1 MRFRLPNI
9 DNFSFWLGIILASL
23 VWWVISMLRP
33 AFQQLR
39 TNFRLRQAENKQK
52 KNAFNSIEEHYRQM
66 ILIQAQGLH
75 LAAPL
80 FSLDEILEPPLLLA
94 PPPRVEPGLPLNNE
108 DIVDVTIPYLPAWP
122 ELASIYQAPTLTLS
136 EALSGNSDIVLVGQ
150 TGMGKTV
157 ALASLASRLARK
169 EPQEGLPPDTIPFL
183 IHVADLDLPIKKD
196 NLLNGLIDFVAEK
209 APVFDLPRIPDF
221 IRRVFSEG
229 KALLL
234 LDGTDELTPDGLK
247 NAVDFIR
254 AIKRTYPKTRMI
266 TTASSEYLDG
276 LVSLNFIPFALSA
289 WSSDQR
295 VTFLE
300 KWGDLWKQ
308 HVAVETWAQSSDQVD
323 PLLLNGWLIGDNRA
337 STPLEF
343 TLKVWA
349 AYAGD
354 IRGPCL
360 IDALDAHVRRLT
372 PANAPREA
380 LESLALQVNLAAE
393 PIFDP
398 RKAREWVKS
407 FEPNEPEPIEDPV
420 QVENKDA
427 KPGKKDQKD
436 QPKSPSLGLITKMAE
451 SGLLSQHRNNHM
463 RFMHPIF
470 GGFLAGRLLAGY
482 TDAVLEQPPWIG
494 KYLAMQ
500 FLAAQGDATSLSNA
514 LVSQIDRPLSRNLL
528 IVARWLRDAPM
539 QAAWRGQAMAKL
551 AELMRQNG
559 QPLGLRGQALAAFV
573 RCGDPGSVVLF
584 RQLLSSQDPELL
596 QLAALGSG
604 ALRDVKSTEMLASL
618 LNHPSPNVQRAACLG
633 LASIGTT
640 AAMDALASALLHGD
654 ESLRR
659 FAAEAMSIHP
669 GEGHKML
676 REGAGMKEDL
686 NVRRAVAF
694 GLGRIRR
701 PWADE
706 LLNQIQLEDDQWVVR
721 NAALEMLE
729 DRRKPNTH
737 IPRRIPP
744 PSESPW
750 LIAFAGKQ
758 GLGISPDVP
767 PTDLLLLALKSEDLE
782 VRLAALPYLRMLPKE
797 GVFGALYQAMYAG
810 EPELREAVFQTISEM
825 AARGVDVPDPVQFG
839 VGY

>member
-39 TNFRLRQAENKQK
+39 TNFRARQAEKKQK
-52 KNAFNSIEEHYRQM
+52 KHTFDSIEEHYRQM
-66 ILIQAQGLH
+66 LLIQAQGLH

-80 FSLDEILEPPLLLA
+80 FSLDEIIEPPRLLA
-94 PPPRVEPGLPLNNE
+94 PPPRVEPGLPLFNE
-108 DIVDVTIPYLPAWP
+108 DIVDVTVPYLPAWP
-122 ELASIYQAPTLTLS
+122 ELAAIYQAPTLTLS

-157 ALASLASRLARK
+157 ALASLASRLARR

-183 IHVADLDLPIKKD
+183 IHIADLDLPIKKD
-196 NLLNGLIDFVAEK
+196 NPLNGLIDFVAEK

-295 VTFLE
+295 VAFLE

-323 PLLLNGWLIGDNRA
+323 PLLLNGWLIGDSRV

-354 IRGPCL
+354 IRGPSL
-360 IDALDAHVRRLT
+360 IDALDTHVRRLT
-372 PANAPREA
+372 PLNTPREA

-407 FEPNEPEPIEDPV
+407 FEPNEPEPIEEPV
-420 QVENKDA
+420 QLENKET

-470 GGFLAGRLLAGY
+470 GGFLAGRLLAIY

-514 LVSQIDRPLSRNLL
+514 LVSQMDRPLSRNLL
-528 IVARWLRDAPM
+528 IVGRWLRDAPI

-551 AELMRQNG
+551 AELLQQNG

-573 RCGDPGSVVLF
+573 RCGDPGSFVLF
-584 RQLLSSQDPELL
+584 RQLLASQDPELL
-596 QLAALGSG
+596 QLAAMGSG
-604 ALRDVKSTEMLASL
+604 ALRDVKSTEMLSSL

-654 ESLRR
+654 ENLRR
-659 FAAEAMSIHP
+659 SAAEAMSIHP

-694 GLGRIRR
+694 GLGRIHQ

-721 NAALEMLE
+721 NAAMEMLE

-782 VRLAALPYLRMLPKE
+782 VRLAALPYLRMLTKE

-810 EPELREAVFQTISEM
+810 VPELREAVFQTISEM